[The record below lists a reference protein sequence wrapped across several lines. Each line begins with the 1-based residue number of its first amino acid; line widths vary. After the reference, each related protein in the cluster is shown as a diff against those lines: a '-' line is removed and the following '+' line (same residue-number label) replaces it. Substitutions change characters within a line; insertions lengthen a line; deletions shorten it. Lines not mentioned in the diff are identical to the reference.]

1 METLRDDG
9 DLFTGRMAV
18 RPLNVIINGAG
29 IAGLTAGLALAQTG
43 HSVTILE
50 CVSRIT
56 EIGAGIQLAPN
67 ASRILHRLGVLDEV
81 MKETSVLSRV
91 SIRRYDSDEE
101 LNSAPLMPSIGDR
114 YGAPMGVIHRGDLQ
128 RILLNAAKKSGCQ
141 VLTSQT
147 VMAADPSFSPRLQ
160 VRDNKTGTTSWFL
173 GDLVLAADGIQ
184 STLRKQMVLARGHK
198 DQPTPTGDAAYRL
211 LIPRERIQHDAMLLK
226 MLDQDV
232 AMRYMGPGG
241 HIMAYPVMRNTVYNI
256 VLLHPAKTTTK
267 DVENAWTTK
276 GSRKEMMAFYSSW
289 SPAISAWLEYADDEI
304 LEWTLN
310 TYPPLPSWVQGSVAL
325 IGDACH
331 SMLPYVAQGAANA
344 MEDAAVLMT
353 AFTCTA
359 DVPSALRIY
368 EAVRKERAE
377 KIAASAAATGQ
388 SLHLLNGPEQQKRDE
403 AIRNAGKEKQEKNTD
418 HDDKWRDASWQ
429 DYMWRVDVMRETLE
443 KWEELT
449 AAPEKQPTLRHK
461 MLSGY
466 GNTLLL
472 RIMRAIRGLLW
483 WWPS

>member
-1 METLRDDG
+1 METLRNDG

-18 RPLNVIINGAG
+18 RPLKVIITGAG

-50 CVSRIT
+50 SVSRIA
-56 EIGAGIQLAPN
+56 EVGAGIQLAPN
-67 ASRILHRLGVLDEV
+67 ATRILHRLGVLEEI
-81 MKETSVLSRV
+81 MGETSVLSRV

-147 VMAADPSFSPRLQ
+147 VMAADPSFSRLQ
-160 VRDNKTGTTSWFL
+160 VRDNKTGITSWFL
-173 GDLVLAADGIQ
+173 SDVVLAADGIQ
-184 STLRKQMVLARGHK
+184 STLRKQMVLARGHRY
-198 DQPTPTGDAAYRL
+198 QSTPTGDAAYRL
-211 LIPRERIQHDAMLLK
+211 LIPRERIQHDEMLLK

-256 VLLHPAKTTTK
+256 VLLHPAKATTK
-267 DVENAWTTK
+267 VADNAWTTK
-276 GSRKEMMAFYSSW
+276 GSRKEMMTFYSGW
-289 SPAISAWLEYADDEI
+289 SPAIKAWLEYANDEI

-310 TYPPLPSWVQGSVAL
+310 TYPPLPSWVQGNVAL

-331 SMLPYVAQGAANA
+331 PMLPYVAQGAANA

-353 AFTCTA
+353 AFTYTA
-359 DVPSALRIY
+359 DVPLALRVY

-377 KIAASAAATGQ
+377 KIAASAAATGK
-388 SLHLLNGPEQQKRDE
+388 SLHLLDGLEQQMRDE
-403 AIRNAGKEKQEKNTD
+403 AIRNAGKKNPEKNAD
-418 HDDKWRDASWQ
+418 HADKWRDASWQ
-429 DYMWRVDVMRETLE
+429 DYMWRVDVMRETVE

-449 AAPEKQPTLRHK
+449 AAPVKQPTPRHDL
-461 MLSGY
+461 LSGY
-466 GNTLLL
+466 G
-472 RIMRAIRGLLW
+472 
-483 WWPS
+483 